1 MRTFLV
7 AFRKDILEQ
16 WRTNRMMIVGVVLVF
31 FGISSP
37 LLAKFMP
44 ELLQFIPGAEQFAS
58 LIPQPTVLDAYT
70 QYLKNI
76 GQFIIML
83 ALLVSMGSV
92 AIEKEKGTAAMMLVK
107 PLPRGTFLLSKFFAL
122 SVTFLA
128 GLVLA
133 ALAAYYYTVYLFGA
147 VDFGAWVTMNALVL
161 VYGLMYVAIT
171 LLFSTLVRSQAA
183 AAGLGFGALI
193 FLSILGSVP
202 AFTAYMPAQLL
213 DWAIGVLT
221 GSPQSYWPALGIT
234 LGVIGA
240 SLLCAWLA
248 FDRQEL

>member
-1 MRTFLV
+1 MRTFWV

-44 ELLQFIPGAEQFAS
+44 ELLQLIPGAEQFAS

-76 GQFIIML
+76 GQFIILL

-122 SVTFLA
+122 SITFLA
-128 GLVLA
+128 GLGLT
-133 ALAAYYYTVYLFGA
+133 ALAAYYYTVYLFGT
-147 VDFGAWVTMNALVL
+147 VDFVAWITMNALVL
-161 VYGLMYVAIT
+161 VYALMYVAIT

-183 AAGLGFGALI
+183 AAGLSFGALI
-193 FLSILGSVP
+193 LFSLLGAVP

-213 DWAIGVLT
+213 DWALGVLT
-221 GSPQSYWPALGIT
+221 GSLQSYWPALGIT
-234 LGVIGA
+234 LSVIGVC
-240 SLLCAWLA
+240 LLWAWLA